1 MTAAARTCVLLLL
14 GAVAFVAPL
23 HSTLTVIQSHS
34 LSPSRLTLAGG
45 LDFPLLQSH
54 AKIRP
59 SIHPSRQALHC
70 TVEPSLARTV
80 QPSSRGNA
88 GLTSAR
94 TEPRTDRSAPRGCYH
109 FRGHQ
114 RVTLE
119 VWTAKVSE
127 RIVESWKVGVIII
140 IIMKIWQNILRV
152 NDLWGPLCQC
162 TAAEMHTNKT
172 VD

>member
-1 MTAAARTCVLLLL
+1 MCIVVTWRCCICSST
-14 GAVAFVAPL
+14 PL
-23 HSTLTVIQSHS
+23 HSHSHS
-34 LSPSRLTLAGG
+34 VSLTQPVA
-45 LDFPLLQSH
+45 SH
-54 AKIRP
+54 TGRWIGFSSTTITRQNP

-109 FRGHQ
+109 FRGHH

-140 IIMKIWQNILRV
+140 ITIKIWQNILRV

>member
-1 MTAAARTCVLLLL
+1 MYCCYLALLHLW
-14 GAVAFVAPL
+14 L
-23 HSTLTVIQSHS
+23 HSTPLSQSFSLTHS
-34 LSPSRLTLAGG
+34 ARLTLAGG

-54 AKIRP
+54 AKIQP
-59 SIHPSRQALHC
+59 VHPSRQALHC

-109 FRGHQ
+109 FRGHH

-140 IIMKIWQNILRV
+140 IIIKIWQNILRV